1 MKPVFEEP
9 AITESYD
16 INEISREIISKHLSA
31 DAFCAENREDLIR
44 NFQSNTFIQN
54 SPNTVCIVDYEKNGY
69 LYATE
74 SVKNTVDITAE
85 ELVNGGLAKALLVF
99 DETHCKIAIEEVFP
113 ETFKQYAMYA
123 AAGKAKDIHLL
134 YNSLIRT
141 PDGTMQW
148 FMHQMSVLNCD
159 DKGYPRYALKFL
171 TNINDFKK
179 DNILN
184 FTIYI
189 KNENGGHETLFT
201 KDYYPYFTELSGRE
215 KEIDELVTNGYSSKI
230 ISEKLFIS
238 LNTVQT
244 HRKNIARKKQGLL
257 TPLQDR

>member
-1 MKPVFEEP
+1 MKRQLMSLMSQKSF
-9 AITESYD
+9 D
-16 INEISREIISKHLSA
+16 INEISREIICKHLSD
-31 DAFCAENREDLIR
+31 DAFCDENRENLIR
-44 NFQSNTFIQN
+44 DFKSNTLIQN
-54 SPNTVCIVDYEKNGY
+54 SPSIVCIVDYEKNGY

-74 SVKNTVDITAE
+74 NICNTIDITAD
-85 ELVNGGLAKALLVF
+85 ELVNGGLARGLLVF
-99 DETHCKIAIEEVFP
+99 DEVHCEIAIEEIFP
-113 ETFKQYAMYA
+113 ETFKQYALYA

-159 DKGYPRYALKFL
+159 DKGYPRYAIKFL

-189 KNENGGHETLFT
+189 KNEHGGPQTLFT
-201 KDYYPYFTELSGRE
+201 KDYFPYFTELSERE
-215 KEIDELVTNGYSSKI
+215 KEIDELVTNGYSSKS
-230 ISEKLFIS
+230 ISDKLFIS

-257 TPLQDR
+257 LPLQDR